1 MDKNSGLHTY
11 DGIDVLGD
19 ESVRWVEN
27 FLFDKPDV
35 TEVSFIGYSLGGL
48 VMRYTVGKLYHK
60 KFFDKYTP
68 VNFITFAS
76 PHLGASK
83 LPNKIFNHLFN
94 FFSGNIALR
103 TGKQIALLDHFLNG
117 LPLLVIMSNPN
128 YCFFQALELFKRRA
142 LFTNVLNDRMIT
154 YTSGSISRYNPYLKH
169 RMIVPDLNYPSIVT
183 YDKSNLPVKLNWS
196 RDEIKKAAL
205 FGCLPFSTLK
215 KKYIIGFRPTDLMWV
230 TNHLKVNGADS
241 LFDQKILSDK
251 RKVRLWMVKNLN
263 KLDFMKVD
271 VYLRFTNSHAGIVIR
286 DLKRFKAFVDVIE
299 YLTDK
304 VFLMNED

>member
-1 MDKNSGLHTY
+1 
-11 DGIDVLGD
+11 
-19 ESVRWVEN
+19 
-27 FLFDKPDV
+27 
-35 TEVSFIGYSLGGL
+35 
-48 VMRYTVGKLYHK
+48 
-60 KFFDKYTP
+60 
-68 VNFITFAS
+68 
-76 PHLGASK
+76 
-83 LPNKIFNHLFN
+83 
-94 FFSGNIALR
+94 
-103 TGKQIALLDHFLNG
+103 
-117 LPLLVIMSNPN
+117 
-128 YCFFQALELFKRRA
+128 
-142 LFTNVLNDRMIT
+142 
-154 YTSGSISRYNPYLKH
+154 
-169 RMIVPDLNYPSIVT
+169 MIVPDLNYPSIVT

-205 FGCLPFSTLK
+205 FGCMLPIL
-215 KKYIIGFRPTDLMWV
+215 PTDLMWV

>member
-1 MDKNSGLHTY
+1 MVHVVFMHHGLWGNHSHLDYIAKKLEHKYKEDLIIGLIDKNSGLHTY

-154 YTSGSISRYNPYLKH
+154 YTSGSIS
-169 RMIVPDLNYPSIVT
+169 VSIENV
-183 YDKSNLPVKLNWS
+183 
-196 RDEIKKAAL
+196 A
-205 FGCLPFSTLK
+205 
-215 KKYIIGFRPTDLMWV
+215 
-230 TNHLKVNGADS
+230 
-241 LFDQKILSDK
+241 
-251 RKVRLWMVKNLN
+251 
-263 KLDFMKVD
+263 
-271 VYLRFTNSHAGIVIR
+271 TNSFNV
-286 DLKRFKAFVDVIE
+286 E
-299 YLTDK
+299 
-304 VFLMNED
+304 